1 MTEQEKIVFR
11 KRLHEAKK
19 YLPYRYGT
27 IVRALHPEL
36 TLCAIHNTVN
46 KGTFNIAVL
55 TALEKVA
62 RRQKKSEKKSKK
74 VLKVTT

>member
-19 YLPYRYGT
+19 HLPYRYGT

-36 TLCAIHNTVN
+36 NLCAIHNVVN
-46 KGTFNIAVL
+46 KGTFNLAVL
-55 TALEKVA
+55 VALEQVA
-62 RRQKKSEKKSKK
+62 SIQKKSEKKVKK

>member
-1 MTEQEKIVFR
+1 MTEQEKITFR

-36 TLCAIHNTVN
+36 TLCAIHNVVN

-55 TALEKVA
+55 TALEQVA
-62 RRQKKSEKKSKK
+62 SIQKKSEKKVKK
-74 VLKVTT
+74 ALKVTT

>member
-19 YLPYRYGT
+19 HLPYRYGT

-36 TLCAIHNTVN
+36 TFCAIHNVVN
-46 KGTFNIAVL
+46 KGTFNTAVL
-55 TALEKVA
+55 AALEQVA
-62 RRQKKSEKKSKK
+62 SIQKKSEKKVKK

>member
-19 YLPYRYGT
+19 HLPYRYGT

-36 TLCAIHNTVN
+36 SFPSIYNVIN
-46 KGTFNIAVL
+46 KGTFNTDVL
-55 TALEKVA
+55 VALEQVA
-62 RRQKKSEKKSKK
+62 RIQKKSEKKVKK
-74 VLKVTT
+74 ALKVTT

>member
-19 YLPYRYGT
+19 HLPYRYGT

-36 TLCAIHNTVN
+36 TLCAIHNVVN
-46 KGTFNIAVL
+46 KGTFNITVL
-55 TALEKVA
+55 AALEKVA
-62 RRQKKSEKKSKK
+62 VLQKKSEKKVKN

>member
-11 KRLHEAKK
+11 KRLYEAKK
-19 YLPYRYGT
+19 HLPYRYGT

-36 TLCAIHNTVN
+36 TLCAIHNVVN

-55 TALEKVA
+55 AALEKVA
-62 RRQKKSEKKSKK
+62 SKQKKSEKKVKK